1 MTQYTDILKYADP
14 NCCHR
19 KHNVP
24 EDVVMAENIMFTAIS
39 LFVSVILSATQ
50 LHTASTIANLIT
62 TYMGASTI
70 IYTIIAITQKPT
82 THLNE
87 DEEVEEETNE
97 DEEVEDEEETNEDE
111 EVEDEEETKE
121 DEEDEFKDMPA
132 LVSNDNSDDEM
143 PPLIPLD
150 LNASKVLR
158 QLQQVVDETNA
169 RNQVRITRSVLAK
182 ANAAARAADVTLATT
197 DPEIKKI
204 N

>member
-70 IYTIIAITQKPT
+70 IYAIIAITQKPT

-87 DEEVEEETNE
+87 DEEV
-97 DEEVEDEEETNEDE
+97 EEETNEDE

>member
-1 MTQYTDILKYADP
+1 
-14 NCCHR
+14 
-19 KHNVP
+19 
-24 EDVVMAENIMFTAIS
+24 MAENIMFTAVS

-50 LHTASTIANLIT
+50 LHTACFIANLIT
-62 TYMGASTI
+62 SYMAASTI
-70 IYTIIAITQKPT
+70 VYAVIAITQKPN

-87 DEEVEEETNE
+87 DEDEEEEEDETNE
-97 DEEVEDEEETNEDE
+97 DEEVKDE
-111 EVEDEEETKE
+111 EVKDEEVKDETNE

-150 LNASKVLR
+150 LNTSKVLR

-197 DPEIKKI
+197 DPKIKKI